1 MSACG
6 LPFEQNI
13 DGCFED
19 QIGEGGLSRT
29 AYASALAETEEALGW
44 LREMHAT
51 GGLPLLHVPARDD
64 DFAALEEISGRLLDN
79 TTDLFVLGTGG
90 SSLGAQALA
99 QLSGWGTQAHAQKGA
114 RIHFLDNLDAS
125 TMTAALTNC
134 DLRTT
139 RFLVVSKSGGT
150 IETIMQLLAAMSAI
164 ETAGGGKYM
173 KQHFAVLTE
182 PAKDGKPNPL
192 RAFSE
197 KHGFPL
203 LDHDTGVGGRF
214 SVLTNVGLLP
224 AQLLGLDGRAVRR
237 GAAKVQAPVLDGCR
251 AQDVPSAVGAAVSL
265 ALQREKGAA
274 IGIFMAYADRLERLL
289 AWHVQLWAESLG
301 KQGRGTTPVKALG
314 PVDQHSQLQLYLAGP
329 KDKLYNLF
337 LCRPAG
343 KGPEILPS
351 IATGDFEF
359 LAGFRVGDLVDA
371 EQRATAD
378 TLMRNGRPVRRFQI
392 ERLNEE
398 TFGALFMHFMLE
410 TIIAGRMLGIDP
422 FDQPAVEE
430 GKILAK
436 KYLADMRS

>member
-1 MSACG
+1 MG
-6 LPFEQNI
+6 VRVLPFEQNI
-13 DGCFED
+13 EGCFED
-19 QIGEGGLSRT
+19 KIGAGGLSRA
-29 AYASALAETEEALGW
+29 AYEKALAQTEEALDW

-51 GGLPLLHVPARDD
+51 GSLPLLDVPARED
-64 DFAALEEISGRLLDN
+64 DFPAFEEMSRTLLEN

-99 QLSGWGTQAHAQKGA
+99 QLSGWGTQAHLQKGA

-125 TMTAALTNC
+125 TMTAVLTNC
-134 DLRTT
+134 DLRST
-139 RFLVVSKSGGT
+139 RFLVVSKSGST

-164 ETAGGGKYM
+164 ETAGGSKYM
-173 KQHFAVLTE
+173 KHHFAVLTE
-182 PAKDGKPNPL
+182 PEKNGKPNPL
-192 RAFSE
+192 RAFALE
-197 KHGFPL
+197 HGFPII
-203 LDHDTGVGGRF
+203 DHDTGVGGRF

-224 AQLLGLDGRAVRR
+224 ARLVGLDGRAVRA
-237 GAAKVQAPVLDGCR
+237 GAAKILAPILAGRKAC
-251 AQDVPSAVGAAVSL
+251 DVPSAVGAAVSL
-265 ALQREKGAA
+265 ALQSEQGAD

-337 LCRPAG
+337 LTEPAG

-351 IATGDFEF
+351 IATGEFEF
-359 LAGFRVGDLVDA
+359 LAGYRVGDLVDA

-378 TLMRNGRPVRRFQI
+378 TLMRNGRPVRLFNI
-392 ERLNEE
+392 EKLDEE

-436 KYLADMRS
+436 KYLSHMRH